1 MYLKKTKQKSGR
13 IYLSIVDTYHDKEKG
28 YARTVTVEK
37 VGYLDELEKEY
48 DDPIAHFKD
57 RVEQLKQKKA
67 EKISPVTLTFN
78 HDDTLSVGQSNRKN
92 FGYMILSQIYHEL
105 QIDKFLLSKQR
116 QSKMDYNTNDI
127 MKLLVFSRLLYPASK
142 KKTFENKDKFY
153 DKHDYSLDNVYRAL
167 SFFYKHSSSLQV
179 KINDRIKTLYGRE
192 TDLVYY
198 DVTNYYF
205 ETDINDEF
213 RRKGVSKEH
222 RPNPIIQMGLF
233 MDKQGIPI
241 TFKLFPGNT
250 NDCLTYRPGFGEVHK
265 EYNLGRVVVV
275 ADKGMTTGDNIHYTL
290 SGKHGYVFSMSVR
303 GANKAFKK
311 YVLDE
316 EGYTWYGSEYK
327 RKSRLEPRWIWV
339 TTKNGKKVK
348 KKVDEKQV
356 IFYSEKYAKKARA
369 DREKTIQ
376 KALEIIDSPSK
387 YAKSNSYGAAG
398 YIKNIT
404 IDKET
409 GEIITP
415 QKELQFDDE
424 KLKEEEALDGYY
436 AIITSEYKE
445 NDDRIIDIYRGL
457 WRIEESFRVTKSDLE
472 ARPVFV
478 SKEEHIHA
486 HFLTCF
492 ISLVIARIIEV
503 KLKYKYSVGK
513 LLESLSKA
521 ECSHLKQNY
530 YLFDYYDE
538 VLEDL
543 GDLFDIDFSKQIRS
557 QGEIKKI
564 LAKTKK
570 S

>member
-1 MYLKKTKQKSGR
+1 
-13 IYLSIVDTYHDKEKG
+13 
-28 YARTVTVEK
+28 
-37 VGYLDELEKEY
+37 
-48 DDPIAHFKD
+48 
-57 RVEQLKQKKA
+57 
-67 EKISPVTLTFN
+67 N

-116 QSKMDYNTNDI
+116 RSKMDYNTNDI

-290 SGKHGYVFSMSVR
+290 SGKHG
-303 GANKAFKK
+303 
-311 YVLDE
+311 
-316 EGYTWYGSEYK
+316 
-327 RKSRLEPRWIWV
+327 
-339 TTKNGKKVK
+339 
-348 KKVDEKQV
+348 
-356 IFYSEKYAKKARA
+356 
-369 DREKTIQ
+369 
-376 KALEIIDSPSK
+376 
-387 YAKSNSYGAAG
+387 
-398 YIKNIT
+398 
-404 IDKET
+404 
-409 GEIITP
+409 
-415 QKELQFDDE
+415 
-424 KLKEEEALDGYY
+424 
-436 AIITSEYKE
+436 
-445 NDDRIIDIYRGL
+445 
-457 WRIEESFRVTKSDLE
+457 
-472 ARPVFV
+472 
-478 SKEEHIHA
+478 
-486 HFLTCF
+486 
-492 ISLVIARIIEV
+492 
-503 KLKYKYSVGK
+503 
-513 LLESLSKA
+513 
-521 ECSHLKQNY
+521 
-530 YLFDYYDE
+530 
-538 VLEDL
+538 
-543 GDLFDIDFSKQIRS
+543 
-557 QGEIKKI
+557 
-564 LAKTKK
+564 
-570 S
+570 

>member
-13 IYLSIVDTYHDKEKG
+13 IYLSIVDTYHDKGKG